1 MDSLLMKSIGNFY
14 WEGSGAGLR
23 SQIVQ
28 GYTYLGNP
36 NQALGHTYVYGSKIR
51 RLADDQVEFSNP
63 FLPAGTVIYRWDEA
77 INYGGGRAT
86 PALPLLKRGQR
97 YQVRCHA
104 KVENGGAIY
113 LRLLFFNF
121 TGQRVAMKIIRQASG
136 SFDYPIE
143 ADYYAVE
150 LLGTGAPS
158 LVFERIDIVAVDQ
171 DAPLKTDK

>member
-86 PALPLLKRGQR
+86 PALPLLKRGLPSALPCQ
-97 YQVRCHA
+97 
-104 KVENGGAIY
+104 GGK
-113 LRLLFFNF
+113 RGGHLL
-121 TGQRVAMKIIRQASG
+121 
-136 SFDYPIE
+136 
-143 ADYYAVE
+143 
-150 LLGTGAPS
+150 
-158 LVFERIDIVAVDQ
+158 
-171 DAPLKTDK
+171 APLVL